1 MKILLFNVHFWLFKS
16 PHFTASLKLHLHLQL
31 EVFLV
36 SLRNNACFQR
46 ISSIYMSLLGESRV
60 CVKESYIELLTVI
73 FVVWYDWH
81 VLPPTI
87 TIALSSYRSIT
98 CNKQADVFSWTQNLF
113 LENKYICFSF
123 LKRTRL
129 AFSIDVLCQGYLSNL
144 STALL
149 SVIVF
154 ERLLLR

>member
-36 SLRNNACFQR
+36 SLRNTHVFKEFHLFIWAC
-46 ISSIYMSLLGESRV
+46 SVSLE

-73 FVVWYDWH
+73 FVVWYDWN

-123 LKRTRL
+123 LKRTRP
-129 AFSIDVLCQGYLSNL
+129 AFSIDVLCQEYLSNL